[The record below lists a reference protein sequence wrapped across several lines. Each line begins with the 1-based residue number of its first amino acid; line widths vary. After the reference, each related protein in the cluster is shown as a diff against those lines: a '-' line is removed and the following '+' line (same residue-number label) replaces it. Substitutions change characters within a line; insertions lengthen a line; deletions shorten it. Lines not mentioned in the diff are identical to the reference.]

1 MFYKETPLKTF
12 PIFTGYHLSRSL
24 FIKKLLVIKLA
35 TLLKE
40 TLAKVFLCEYC
51 KFFKNTNLEENQR
64 MAASATQKSNTSE
77 KKQLVENLLEI

>member
-1 MFYKETPLKTF
+1 M
-12 PIFTGYHLSRSL
+12 
-24 FIKKLLVIKLA
+24 
-35 TLLKE
+35 
-40 TLAKVFLCEYC
+40 FLCEYC